1 MNNFL
6 IIMSKILLYV
16 ILSLLFIGCN
26 GLQNVDLIVYNGK
39 IYTIDEQFS
48 IAESMAINKSKIV
61 AIGNYED
68 ITKIYSSSQKYDAN
82 GKTIFPGFIDAHC
95 HFTGYGLD
103 LYKLNLTGTK
113 SWDEILNLTYQYAQS
128 NRDGWIYGR
137 GWDQNDWTE
146 KNFPDNTK
154 LDSLFP
160 NRPVFLKRIDGHAV
174 IANSKALSLAN
185 IDINTKVEGGEIKV
199 KNGKLTGIL
208 IDNAF
213 KLIEN
218 IIPKLNK
225 DLSIKY
231 LAQAA
236 DSCFKYGLT
245 TVVDCGVE
253 DQVIQ
258 YLNDA
263 QQNNLVKM
271 RVVAL
276 LSDTAINYQ
285 KYLKSGPFK
294 NNLLNINGFKLY
306 SDGALGSRGAC
317 LSDDY
322 SDMDHHKGFLLRSKY
337 YFDSIINILR
347 NSKFQVCTHAIG
359 DSANRVILD
368 SYSKYLEKNNDKRWR
383 IEHAQ
388 VVHPEDVNIFGAYHI
403 IPSVQPTHATS
414 DMYWAG
420 DRLGQKRLKS
430 AYIYKELLDQNGWM
444 PLGTDFPVEFIN
456 PLFTFYSAV
465 ARKDGNN
472 FPDNGFQIENALTRI
487 EAIKG
492 MTIWAAKG
500 SFEEY
505 EKGSLEVG
513 KFADFV
519 ILNSDILSIPIEET
533 RNTKILST
541 WVDGKLVYEFKN

>member
-1 MNNFL
+1 
-6 IIMSKILLYV
+6 MSKILLYV

-48 IAESMAINKSKIV
+48 IAESMAINKGKIV
-61 AIGNYED
+61 AIGNYEY

-154 LDSLFP
+154 LDRLFP

-263 QQNNLVKM
+263 QQNSLVKM

-276 LSDTAINYQ
+276 LSDTAINYK

-359 DSANRVILD
+359 DSANRVILN

>member
-1 MNNFL
+1 
-6 IIMSKILLYV
+6 MSKILLYV

>member
-1 MNNFL
+1 
-6 IIMSKILLYV
+6 MSKILLYV

-48 IAESMAINKSKIV
+48 IAESMAINKGKIV
-61 AIGNYED
+61 AIGNYEY

-253 DQVIQ
+253 DHVIQ

>member
-1 MNNFL
+1 
-6 IIMSKILLYV
+6 
-16 ILSLLFIGCN
+16 LFISCN
-26 GLQNVDLIVYNGK
+26 AIQNVDLIVFNGK
-39 IYTIDEQFS
+39 IYTIDDQFS
-48 IAESMAINKSKIV
+48 VVESMAIKNGKIL
-61 AIGNYED
+61 ALGKYED
-68 ITKIYSSSQKYDAN
+68 ISKMYSTTQKYDAKGN
-82 GKTIFPGFIDAHC
+82 AIFPGFIDAHC

-103 LYKLNLTGTK
+103 LYKLNFIGTQ
-113 SWDEILNLTYQYAQS
+113 SWQEILDLTNQYAIK
-128 NRDGWIYGR
+128 NTEGWIYGR
-137 GWDQNDWTE
+137 GWDQNDWE
-146 KNFPDNTK
+146 NKNFPDNSM

-185 IDINTKVEGGEIKV
+185 INLNTKVDGGEIEI
-199 KNGKLTGIL
+199 KNGKLTGVL

-253 DQVIQ
+253 DHVIQ